1 MLLNSLIDDK
11 DFLMINFLHIN
22 YLCIG
27 TVFTSAFP
35 ILTSLSFP
43 YLTALAKTVRKM
55 MSRNCESGTFAFFSV
70 LKGKCSMIYHLFLK
84 FVN

>member
-11 DFLMINFLHIN
+11 DFLMINFLH
-22 YLCIG
+22 YLCTG

-43 YLTALAKTVRKM
+43 YLTALAKTGKWWVEIVRVAPLP
-55 MSRNCESGTFAFFSV
+55 SSQS
-70 LKGKCSMIYHLFLK
+70 
-84 FVN
+84 

>member
-11 DFLMINFLHIN
+11 DFLMINFLH

-43 YLTALAKTVRKM
+43 YLTALAKT
-55 MSRNCESGTFAFFSV
+55 
-70 LKGKCSMIYHLFLK
+70 GK
-84 FVN
+84 